1 LPLPGS
7 QPARECAKNEVSDH
21 PSAGRNAG
29 TKKNILTRA
38 DNFQIVQNVKNNFHR
53 VQAGNDGRG
62 SASFRRE
69 KCVPFGGQTVAVA
82 GAALVVRTINLE
94 KQP

>member
-1 LPLPGS
+1 MPPL
-7 QPARECAKNEVSDH
+7 E
-21 PSAGRNAG
+21 
-29 TKKNILTRA
+29 KNILTA
-38 DNFQIVQNVKNNFHR
+38 AGNFQIVQNVKNNFHR